1 MSRATSIVSALL
13 ILLSPAAA
21 SAQLVQ
27 VSSFGSNPGA
37 LDMYKYA
44 PDGMPDDA
52 PLVILLH
59 GCSQQASG
67 MIPTGFVELADEY
80 QFYLV
85 LPQQRSGNNP
95 VNCFNWAGEYGDPA
109 NLVRG
114 QGENQSIKQMIDKM
128 KADYSIDS
136 ARVYVAGFS
145 SGAAFAAVMMATWPE
160 LFEAGAVMSGVP
172 YRCAT
177 TVQGAYDCMALGSH
191 PELKKNPDQWGDL
204 VRAASSY
211 DGVYPRVILFHGTS
225 DTTVHPDNMAEL
237 IEQWTDVHGIGA
249 APTATEMVAGHERR
263 RFGAGQVEAWRIG
276 GMVHAVAIGDDP
288 DHACGTTG
296 SFVSDKGLCEAYRAV
311 RFFGLTGEE
320 DPPPGGGD
328 GGDGGGGD
336 GGGDGSGAPSVS
348 IVSPGEGAEVS
359 GSVSI
364 EADASDDGGVARVE
378 FLVDGMLRGADSSA
392 PYTNVWQSANAG
404 GGEHTITAIA
414 YDAFDNSSEA
424 SVTVTLGEGGGAAG
438 DGTVDPISWGCASGG
453 GAGSTGGG
461 AGLLALAVAFFLS
474 RRRRAE

>member
-1 MSRATSIVSALL
+1 MSRATSILSALL
-13 ILLSPAAA
+13 IILCPAVAA
-21 SAQLVQ
+21 AQLVQ
-27 VSSFGSNPGA
+27 VTNFGSNPGA

-52 PLVILLH
+52 PLVVLLH

-67 MIPTGFVELADEY
+67 MNPTGFLELADEY
-80 QFYLV
+80 QFYV
-85 LPQQRSGNNP
+85 VQPQQRSANNP
-95 VNCFNWAGEYGDPA
+95 VSCFNWAGEYGDPA

-128 KADYSIDS
+128 KADYSIDTT
-136 ARVYVAGFS
+136 RVYIAGFS
-145 SGAAFAAVMMATWPE
+145 SGGAFAAVMMATWPE

-191 PELKKNPDQWGDL
+191 PELKKNPGQWGDL

-211 DGVYPRVILFHGTS
+211 DGAYPRVILFHGTS

-249 APTATEMVAGHERR
+249 EPTGTETVAGHERR

-296 SFVSDKGLCEAYRAV
+296 SYVSDKGLCEAYRAI

-320 DPPPGGGD
+320 DDPPPGGG
-328 GGDGGGGD
+328 GGGGD
-336 GGGDGSGAPSVS
+336 GGGGDGSGAPSVS
-348 IVSPGEGAEVS
+348 IVSPSDGTEV
-359 GSVSI
+359 GGTVSI

-378 FLVDGMLRGADSSA
+378 FLVDGMLRGADASA

-404 GGEHTITAIA
+404 AGEHTITAIA
-414 YDAFDNSSEA
+414 YDAFDNSAEA
-424 SVTVTLGEGGGAAG
+424 TVTVTLGEGGIAAG
-438 DGTVDPISWGCASGG
+438 DGTVDPISWGCAAGG
-453 GAGSTGGG
+453 DGAVAGSGS
-461 AGLLALAVAFFLS
+461 LLILAAAFFLS